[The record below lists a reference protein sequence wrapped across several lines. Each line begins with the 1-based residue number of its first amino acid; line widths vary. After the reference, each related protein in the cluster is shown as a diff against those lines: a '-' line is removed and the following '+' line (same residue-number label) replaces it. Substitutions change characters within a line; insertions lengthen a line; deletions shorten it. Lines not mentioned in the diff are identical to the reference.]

1 MNTQKGFI
9 TLATGN
15 EQFYKMA
22 HNLLL
27 SYRYHTKSKTPFAI
41 LCDRRNEWTAEFD
54 DVIVIDYP
62 TYSYVDKMRILD
74 LSPYDETIFIDAD
87 CLIYRDLTPLW
98 DIFKEGPDVGVLGV
112 TYPLSSNL
120 GWWDIKDLGELKEK
134 VSYKMTCQGGMY
146 YVRKKGSML
155 PSFIETCYFIQEHY
169 FDYHFRMCG
178 DKVADENILS
188 LASCVHHYL
197 PVKNWVDVFAYYP
210 YVRFV
215 DVDILSGTLVFDG
228 LEYPGK
234 LFKDSFMIHFGTA
247 NALNRWEY
255 KREVFKLKK
264 GRLSLRNYGEL
275 FLLRLSHAGKKVI
288 LTIRNRINHKG

>member
-74 LSPYDETIFIDAD
+74 LSSYDETIFIDAD

-98 DIFKEGPDVGVLGV
+98 DIFKDGPDVGVLGV
-112 TYPLSSNL
+112 TYPLNSNQ

-155 PSFIETCYFIQEHY
+155 PSFIETCHFIQEHY

-210 YVRFV
+210 YVRFI
-215 DVDILSGTLVFDG
+215 DLDILSGTVVFDW
-228 LEYPGK
+228 LEYPGR
-234 LFKDSFMIHFGTA
+234 LFKDSFMIHFGTT

-255 KREVFKLKK
+255 KREVFKLNK
-264 GRLSLRNYGEL
+264 GGLNLLNYCEL
-275 FLLRLSHAGKKVI
+275 FFLRLSHAGKKVI